1 MKSISKLLALAILV
15 TLTSCGK
22 DNRGEPYLFET
33 NLNRSWASVDGKLTS
48 IDLTNLSNITV
59 AGLSREGITSICTY
73 SATQTVGN
81 GFSGG
86 LNFTY
91 VSGDSFVCSQLVG
104 NNGYTAVNNTKTG
117 KDEMS
122 LRTKIGSFKFE

>member
-1 MKSISKLLALAILV
+1 MDKRKTLISYVKENQMKSISKLLALAILV

-81 GFSGG
+81 GFRWGVLTS
-86 LNFTY
+86 LML
-91 VSGDSFVCSQLVG
+91 VVISFVCSQSG
-104 NNGYTAVNNTKTG
+104 
-117 KDEMS
+117 
-122 LRTKIGSFKFE
+122 R